1 MATVKITRLE
11 KEYRGVRAIRGI
23 DLEIKDGEFVVLVG
37 PSGCGK
43 STLLGIVAGLYKPSS
58 GSVMLRKEK
67 TGELEEGEIAEDSDS
82 FSNPEFLRNQVLPY
96 YYLKCFHLTDIPVS

>member
-1 MATVKITRLE
+1 
-11 KEYRGVRAIRGI
+11 
-23 DLEIKDGEFVVLVG
+23 
-37 PSGCGK
+37 
-43 STLLGIVAGLYKPSS
+43 
-58 GSVMLRKEK
+58 MLRKEK